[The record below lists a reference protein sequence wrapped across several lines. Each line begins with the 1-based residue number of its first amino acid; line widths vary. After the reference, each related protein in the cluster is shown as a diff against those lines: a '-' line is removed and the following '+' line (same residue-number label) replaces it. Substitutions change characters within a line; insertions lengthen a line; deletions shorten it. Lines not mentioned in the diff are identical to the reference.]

1 MDSSYV
7 FLASGVIAAAR
18 IGSDAASKAAL
29 AASQASNAANMASAT
44 TLQMKL
50 EAGKAAT
57 RPAAPLR
64 VSISFNFVFLA
75 ILAIPILHTLY

>member
-1 MDSSYV
+1 MFSWRQVLPQLLGLVAMPPAKLPSLPV
-7 FLASGVIAAAR
+7 RLPTLS
-18 IGSDAASKAAL
+18 
-29 AASQASNAANMASAT
+29 MASAT

-50 EAGKAAT
+50 EGGKAAT